1 MINDP
6 DPIDPREIFNY
17 LIIRGVQSWI
27 SRPIWTWIGRGF
39 RFSKTKS
46 ALVDLGWI
54 SAGQAATF
62 GKVSR
67 TLKYAQRDLHAVLFT
82 VRRDLVL
89 VYCLRVPARYTFGI
103 GRIIVVDFR
112 FQEGFDKVE
121 LQI

>member
-1 MINDP
+1 MHY
-6 DPIDPREIFNY
+6 EIALLAGRSCSDSCTCSDHRILVFGKVWTTLRRNCGTSPHST
-17 LIIRGVQSWI
+17 IGEFKVGFRG
-27 SRPIWTWIGRGF
+27 RFGRGFGRGF
-39 RFSKTKS
+39 RFSKMKS

-89 VYCLRVPARYTFGI
+89 VYCL
-103 GRIIVVDFR
+103 
-112 FQEGFDKVE
+112 
-121 LQI
+121 